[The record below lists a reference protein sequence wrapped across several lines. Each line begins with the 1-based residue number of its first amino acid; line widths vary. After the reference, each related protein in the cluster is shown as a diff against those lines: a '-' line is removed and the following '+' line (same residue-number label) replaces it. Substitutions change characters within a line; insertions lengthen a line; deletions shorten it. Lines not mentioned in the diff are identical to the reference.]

1 MLLHYIY
8 MYVWLISNYLN
19 KLSIQF
25 ILYIGLIRP
34 SLKNYWNIKI
44 WLYWLID
51 WCLMPTLA
59 VFQLYCDYIESFDLY
74 ILIVLIVEPSRL
86 VHCILIRNV
95 ELKDTILMYFQYLSD
110 KQASIP
116 FINFNV
122 FVLHATL
129 VSVKKR
135 DIGFVFLLTF
145 IYFPTTIIHIQWLER
160 YFHFKW
166 NWIGVVVGM
175 LAQSVVDH
183 GFQLRSGE
191 TRL

>member
-1 MLLHYIY
+1 
-8 MYVWLISNYLN
+8 
-19 KLSIQF
+19 
-25 ILYIGLIRP
+25 
-34 SLKNYWNIKI
+34 
-44 WLYWLID
+44 
-51 WCLMPTLA
+51 MPTLA

-145 IYFPTTIIHIQWLER
+145 IYFPTTIIHIQ
-160 YFHFKW
+160 
-166 NWIGVVVGM
+166 
-175 LAQSVVDH
+175 
-183 GFQLRSGE
+183 
-191 TRL
+191 

>member
-1 MLLHYIY
+1 M
-8 MYVWLISNYLN
+8 
-19 KLSIQF
+19 
-25 ILYIGLIRP
+25 
-34 SLKNYWNIKI
+34 
-44 WLYWLID
+44 ID

-59 VFQLYCDYIESFDLY
+59 VFQLYCDYIEYLLTC
-74 ILIVLIVEPSRL
+74 ILIVIIVEPSRL

-116 FINFNV
+116 FIINFNV

-145 IYFPTTIIHIQWLER
+145 IYFPTTIIHIQ
-160 YFHFKW
+160 
-166 NWIGVVVGM
+166 
-175 LAQSVVDH
+175 
-183 GFQLRSGE
+183 
-191 TRL
+191 